1 MIIITRKDQVVT
13 RRDWRRSQ
21 LLEIAVERFAKYGYQ
36 NTKISDIVNQAG
48 VAQGTFYWYF
58 KSKEMIALEIIQS
71 GRERLLEVIR
81 KGYRS
86 EGGSVQDMVQ
96 GSQRLLADIFRF
108 AQENKDFM
116 ELLLRGT
123 GEEEAIRN
131 AFRDTRIEMEEAF
144 RSNIER
150 AVELGML
157 PASLDLD
164 MRAAL
169 LMSLIEGTVARWL
182 FGPNPSNSKLNERSV
197 EEMAAETVRFEFF
210 GLLGI

>member
-1 MIIITRKDQVVT
+1 MNQPTQRDLRKT
-13 RRDWRRSQ
+13 Q

-58 KSKEMIALEIIQS
+58 KSKEVVALEIIQS

-86 EGGSVQDMVQ
+86 EGGSVQDMVT

-108 AQENKDFM
+108 AQENRYFM
-116 ELLLRGT
+116 ELLLTGN

-131 AFRDTRIEMEEAF
+131 AFRETRIEMEEAF
-144 RSNIER
+144 KSNIER
-150 AVELGML
+150 AMELGML
-157 PASLDLD
+157 PDTIDLH

-169 LMSLIEGTVARWL
+169 LVSLIEGIVARWL
-182 FGPNPSNSKLNERSV
+182 FGPVPPNSDLAERTV
-197 EEMAAETVRFEFF
+197 EQMAAETVRFEFF